1 MQGLSRLSMVFT
13 QFGVASLALA
23 VVHIAEAAA
32 RHPPISKVAAAL
44 FFAIAG
50 DRTLLLLAASAVCI
64 ITGLSIANIMHKAH
78 NTSSIAVTA
87 LPCYWL
93 PQQCAS

>member
-32 RHPPISKVAAAL
+32 RYPPISKVAAAL

-50 DRTLLLLAASAVCI
+50 DRTFLLWAVLTVCI
-64 ITGLSIANIMHKAH
+64 IAGVSIANMAHYPH
-78 NTSSIAVTA
+78 NTSGIAIWV
-87 LPCYWL
+87 
-93 PQQCAS
+93 

>member
-13 QFGVASLALA
+13 QFGVVSLALA

-50 DRTLLLLAASAVCI
+50 DRALLLLAVSAVCSVA
-64 ITGLSIANIMHKAH
+64 GLSIANMVHKPH
-78 NTSSIAVTA
+78 NTSGTAV
-87 LPCYWL
+87 WV
-93 PQQCAS
+93 